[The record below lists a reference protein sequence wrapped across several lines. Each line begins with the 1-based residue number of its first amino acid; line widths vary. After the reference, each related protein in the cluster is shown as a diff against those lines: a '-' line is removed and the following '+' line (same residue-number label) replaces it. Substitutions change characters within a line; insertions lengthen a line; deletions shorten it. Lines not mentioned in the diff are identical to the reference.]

1 MKIIMATPYFYP
13 RVGGLELYAQQMA
26 AQLVARGHE
35 VHIVTSGKQ
44 RETVVLHGLTVHR
57 LRAWTVISNTPV
69 SPTWTRQIRRIVRDV
84 RPDVMN
90 VHAPVPS
97 MALAAAAAAGRTPL
111 VVTYHAGSMKKGRA
125 LVDSVIGLYEHF
137 ALPWM
142 LAKAA
147 RIICASE
154 FVRNDF
160 LGLWEDKTI
169 TVTPGVDVERFVPS
183 AAPAVRGRVAFVGD
197 FRDPRKGIDVLRSA
211 IKLLPGASLRI
222 IGQGSPVPQDN
233 VSYAGVKRGQD
244 LVAELQRAELLVL
257 PSTTDAESFGMVLIE
272 AMACGLPVIGS
283 NVGGIKHVISDGRDG
298 LLVPPKDPQ
307 ALAAAMAV
315 ILRDPAY
322 GRQLGRNGRYKVA
335 RIMSWSRRGA
345 LTEAVLFEA
354 SEAGQARLAT
364 AEVRHG

>member
-26 AQLVARGHE
+26 LQLVARGHE
-35 VHIVTSGKQ
+35 VHIVTSGKK
-44 RETVVLHGLTVHR
+44 RETVKLHGMTVHR
-57 LRAWTVISNTPV
+57 LRAWAVVSNTPV
-69 SPTWTRQIRRIVRDV
+69 SPTWTRQIRKLVRGIQ
-84 RPDVMN
+84 PDVIN

-125 LVDSVIGLYEHF
+125 LVDSVISLYEHF

-154 FVRNDF
+154 FVRSEF

-169 TVTPGVDVERFVPS
+169 TVTPGVDTERFVPS
-183 AAPAVRGRVAFVGD
+183 LRPAVRGRVAFVGD
-197 FRDPRKGIDVLRSA
+197 FRDPRKGIAVLREA
-211 IKLLPGASLRI
+211 ITRLPGASLRI
-222 IGQGSPVPQDN
+222 IGQGTPEPQDN
-233 VSYAGVKRGQD
+233 VSYAGVKRGRD
-244 LVAELQRAELLVL
+244 LVAELQSAELLVL

-283 NVGGIKHVISDGRDG
+283 NVGGIKHVISDGSDG
-298 LLVPPKDPQ
+298 LLVPPSDAK

-315 ILRDPAY
+315 ILNNPAY
-322 GRQLGRNGRYKVA
+322 GRELGRNGRYKVA

-345 LTEAVLFEA
+345 LTEAVLAEA
-354 SEAGQARLAT
+354 AQGGSAPLAT
-364 AEVRHG
+364 AEVQHG